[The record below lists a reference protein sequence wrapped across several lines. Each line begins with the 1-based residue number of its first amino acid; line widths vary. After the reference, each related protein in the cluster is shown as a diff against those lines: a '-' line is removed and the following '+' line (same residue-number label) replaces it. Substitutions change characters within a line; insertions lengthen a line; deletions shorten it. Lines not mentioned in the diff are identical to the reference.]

1 MTVKSQLEVYRI
13 ILPSKTTYGELIQGK
28 FYDENSPKQ
37 TDIIKFKKLYKS
49 FLEKLVKN
57 NVWVYKEKKKGLTV
71 FLEKGEQ
78 INQIITSHPNQY
90 IIEGYLDG
98 GRYDM
103 IRKMAAMS
111 DTTQRKTISST
122 DIVAARYYFHLY
134 IPFNKS
140 IGLLFLEKKND
151 DQIRDDVKAY
161 FSELFR
167 WKNKCQI
174 QAYFPKKMIE
184 KFRKSAVVDTLYS
197 IDYISPEVGLTES
210 EELEAQTYEV
220 LVQIK
225 KIGNAV
231 PYDNVDQLVEATKDL
246 NVSFLGQ
253 TLNFFKFKTRK
264 GIMKNTET
272 KKQSTFDF
280 EKGVFIHP
288 YIELDE
294 ELLEKGILNK
304 EKMFKFCTSLMKEI
318 YNDVYNLNI
327 NEK

>member
-1 MTVKSQLEVYRI
+1 M
-13 ILPSKTTYGELIQGK
+13 
-28 FYDENSPKQ
+28 
-37 TDIIKFKKLYKS
+37 
-49 FLEKLVKN
+49 
-57 NVWVYKEKKKGLTV
+57 
-71 FLEKGEQ
+71 
-78 INQIITSHPNQY
+78 
-90 IIEGYLDG
+90 
-98 GRYDM
+98 
-103 IRKMAAMS
+103 
-111 DTTQRKTISST
+111 
-122 DIVAARYYFHLY
+122 
-134 IPFNKS
+134 
-140 IGLLFLEKKND
+140 
-151 DQIRDDVKAY
+151 
-161 FSELFR
+161 
-167 WKNKCQI
+167 
-174 QAYFPKKMIE
+174 
-184 KFRKSAVVDTLYS
+184 
-197 IDYISPEVGLTES
+197 
-210 EELEAQTYEV
+210 EAQTYEV